1 MSDTDRLYRF
11 VFDNLGIRGNLVHLN
26 ATWRAVLGTHPYPDA
41 VRDLLGEALAAVT
54 LLASTIKFQGSLI
67 LQAQGS
73 GPLRT
78 LVAQTTHEH
87 LVRGLARWEG
97 EVPATGTLP
106 ERCGEGHL
114 ALTIKR
120 DGAEPYQGIVP
131 LEGADLASAIERYF
145 RDSEQLPTRLWLT
158 AGEQHTAGLLLQR
171 LPGEGINHP
180 DRTGRALTDEDWQR
194 IGLLAD
200 TLTREELTGLPTADL
215 LYRLFNEE
223 SIRLFEP
230 EPIAFRCGCSRIRIE
245 ETLKILGPAE
255 VDNIIA
261 EEGSLSVTCEFC
273 NRTYA
278 FDAVDAR
285 QLFTEHTRHASS
297 PAQH

>member
-11 VFDNLGIRGNLVHLN
+11 VFDHLGIRGNLVHLD

-97 EVPATGTLP
+97 EVPAQGTLQ
-106 ERCGEGHL
+106 ERCGAGHL

-131 LEGADLASAIERYF
+131 LEGADLANAIERYF

-158 AGEQHTAGLLLQR
+158 AGEQRTAGLLLQR
-171 LPGEGINHP
+171 LPGEGP
-180 DRTGRALTDEDWQR
+180 DTGVMSDEDWQR

-230 EPIAFRCGCSRIRIE
+230 EPIAFRCGCSRLRIE
-245 ETLKILGPAE
+245 ETLKVLGPAE
-255 VDNIIA
+255 VDDIIA

-285 QLFTEHTRHASS
+285 QLFAEHTRHAPSA
-297 PAQH
+297 AQH